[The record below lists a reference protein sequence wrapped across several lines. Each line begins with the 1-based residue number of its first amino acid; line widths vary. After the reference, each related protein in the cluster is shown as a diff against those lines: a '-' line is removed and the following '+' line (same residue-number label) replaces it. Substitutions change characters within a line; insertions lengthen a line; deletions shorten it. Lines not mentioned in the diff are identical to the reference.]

1 MVPVL
6 FRALSRSLLAVLFA
20 ISGKAQFEIRG
31 SRLYLDREPFSIR
44 GVAYGPTP
52 VGALPGTSLDVSAC
66 LYGRDLP
73 LMARAGINTVRVYGR
88 IRPDDAPF
96 RQALDRSDLFLLAGF
111 PLDPYHDPGSS
122 LAAGSELRTRILRE
136 FREYAEQWRDQRR
149 VLALILGNEV
159 ARDYNRKFAGSP
171 RDFYSLVDEAAAG
184 LRPVLVTT
192 AVADV
197 TDIGIGPLGTRDPD
211 LPNLAFWSVNLFR
224 GLTLDGALDSFRQRS
239 AKAVLVSEF
248 GVDALDEVKQVEDG
262 ETQASWL
269 RNLLRLLKQEEVL
282 GSVVFEWTDE
292 WWRGGPS
299 LQSHGPAGELR
310 SGFPDGHA
318 NSGWFG
324 LSGLVPQG
332 APGLDGLR
340 PRSAL
345 FVLAEEWGGKLPA
358 NWPESDQ
365 PRLALRNAFNTGSRT
380 RLVAPGALLSLLGD
394 SLAEPS
400 TTDLTSVCLANRPLP
415 LFSVGVGQIDGQV
428 PWETPLGIA
437 PALVYRAGTA
447 SNVVTVDVREIA
459 PGILD
464 RGVLEAGKPCPVSV
478 TNGVRPGAYLEVYGT
493 GLGSVSAML
502 PTGTTSALPRPT
514 DVVPRAFLGSRE
526 LRVQY
531 SGLVPGILGV
541 YQTNTRVPED
551 FLPSLAGL
559 RLFSGGIESNVYG
572 MTVLRELDQPGLVLG
587 PSVMQFLV
595 QAGGAPRSA
604 ELVIEGQRG
613 FCELVRF
620 SVTGVPEGVSVSV
633 PVGFPGQRIPVTVQ
647 ASAQARGMQDVE
659 ALAVAAS
666 SLPENPTL
674 RVRMTVLPSRGD
686 IPFRVISGGARAG
699 LVAQFEMAGQILHSA
714 RGGGPGRGFH
724 FVVLNGDTGVLGPTR
739 SFDTWASQRASEDMA
754 NYLTALPA
762 GTIVLGAIADE
773 GTLNLTARARAA
785 LRRILSSQLIDT
797 VLYQDSWAI
806 ITRVGAQQPIAE
818 GAARAQLVAL
828 EKVLTF

>member
-1 MVPVL
+1 MS

-52 VGALPGTSLDVSAC
+52 VGGFPGTSLDVSAC
-66 LYGRDLP
+66 VYGRDLP
-73 LMARAGINTVRVYGR
+73 LMVRAGINTVRVYGR
-88 IRPDDAPF
+88 IRASDAAF
-96 RQALDRSDLFLLAGF
+96 RQALDRSDLYLLAGF
-111 PLDPYHDPGSS
+111 PLDPYHDAGSS
-122 LAAGSELRTRILRE
+122 LAAGSELRARILRE

-197 TDIGIGPLGTRDPD
+197 TDIGIGPLGTRDD
-211 LPNLAFWSVNLFR
+211 DVPNLAFWSVNLFR
-224 GLTLDGALDSFRQRS
+224 GLTFDGALDSFRQRS
-239 AKAVLVSEF
+239 GKAVLVSEF
-248 GVDALDEVKQVEDG
+248 GVDAFDESKQVEDAA
-262 ETQASWL
+262 TQASWL
-269 RNLLRLLKQEEVL
+269 RNLLRLLKEEEVL

-292 WWRGGPS
+292 WWRGGLIP
-299 LQSHGPAGELR
+299 QSHGQAGEFR
-310 SGFPDGHA
+310 SGFPDGRT

-324 LSGLVPQG
+324 LFGLAPQ
-332 APGLDGLR
+332 AVPGLDGLR
-340 PRSAL
+340 PRPAFL
-345 FVLAEEWGGKLPA
+345 VLAEEWGGKLPPS
-358 NWPESDQ
+358 WPETDQ
-365 PRLALRNAFNTGSRT
+365 PRVALRSVVNAGSLT
-380 RLVAPGALLSLLGD
+380 RLVAPGALLSLSGD

-400 TTDLTSVCLANRPLP
+400 TTELTSACLAYRPVP
-415 LFSVGVGQIDGQV
+415 LFSVGAGQIEGQV
-428 PWETPLGIA
+428 PWETPPGVA
-437 PALVYRAGTA
+437 SALVYRAGA
-447 SNVVTVDVREIA
+447 VSNAVTVDVREIA
-459 PGILD
+459 PGILS

-478 TNGVRPGAYLEVYGT
+478 TNGARPGAYLEVYGT
-493 GLGSVSAML
+493 GLGSVSATL
-502 PTGTTSALPRPT
+502 PTGTTSALPWPT

-526 LRVQY
+526 LRVAY
-531 SGLVPGILGV
+531 SGLVPGVLGV

-551 FLPSLAGL
+551 YPFSTVGL
-559 RLFSGGIESNVYG
+559 RLFSGGIESNTYQ
-572 MTVLRELDQPGLVLG
+572 MTVLSEFDRPGLLLG
-587 PSVMQFLV
+587 SSVMQFLL
-595 QAGGAPRSA
+595 QAGGPPRSA
-604 ELVIEGQRG
+604 ELAIEGQSG
-613 FCELVRF
+613 FCELVQF
-620 SVTGVPEGVSVSV
+620 TVAGVPEGVSVSV

-659 ALAVAAS
+659 AIATAIS
-666 SLPENPTL
+666 SLPEHPTL

-699 LVAQFEMAGQILHSA
+699 LVAQFEMAGQVLFSA

-754 NYLTALPA
+754 DYLSALPA

-773 GTLNLTARARAA
+773 GTFNLTARARTA
-785 LRRILSSQLIDT
+785 LRRILSSQLVDT
-797 VLYQDSWAI
+797 LLYQDSWAI

-818 GAARAQLVAL
+818 GAARTQLVAL

>member
-1 MVPVL
+1 ML

-31 SRLYLDREPFSIR
+31 SRLYLDREPFSIH

-52 VGALPGTSLDVSAC
+52 VGALPGTSLEVSAC

-73 LMARAGINTVRVYGR
+73 LMARAGINTVRVYGK
-88 IRPDDAPF
+88 IRADDAPF
-96 RQALDRSDLFLLAGF
+96 RQALDRSDLYLLAGF

-122 LAAGSELRTRILRE
+122 LAAGSELRARILRE

-149 VLALILGNEV
+149 LLALILGNEV

-211 LPNLAFWSVNLFR
+211 LPNLAFWAVNLYR

-239 AKAVLVSEF
+239 GKAVLVSEF
-248 GVDALDEVKQVEDG
+248 GVDALNEVRQVEDA

-269 RNLLRLLKQEEVL
+269 RNLLRLLQQEEVL

-299 LQSHGPAGELR
+299 PQSHGPAGELR
-310 SGFPDGHA
+310 PGFPDGRA

-324 LSGLVPQG
+324 LFGLSTHEV
-332 APGLDGLR
+332 PGLDGLR
-340 PRSAL
+340 PRPA
-345 FVLAEEWGGKLPA
+345 FAVLAEEWGGKLPA
-358 NWPESDQ
+358 NWPEREQ
-365 PRLALRNAFNTGSRT
+365 PRPTLRSALNAGSRV
-380 RLVAPGALLSLLGD
+380 RLVAPGALLSLFGD
-394 SLAEPS
+394 SLVEPS
-400 TTDLTSVCLANRPLP
+400 APDLTFVCLASRPAP
-415 LFSVGVGQIDGQV
+415 LLSLGVGQIDSQV
-428 PWETPLGIA
+428 PWETPLGAA
-437 PALVYRAGTA
+437 PVLVYQAGIA
-447 SNVVTVDVREIA
+447 STVITVDVREIA
-459 PGILD
+459 PGILN
-464 RGVLEAGKPCPVSV
+464 RGVLEAGKPCPVSL

-493 GLGSVSAML
+493 GLGSVSATL
-502 PTGTTSALPRPT
+502 PTGTASALPWPT

-526 LRVQY
+526 LRVAY
-531 SGLVPGILGV
+531 SGLVPGVLGV
-541 YQTNTRVPED
+541 YQTNTQVPED
-551 FLPSLAGL
+551 FPFSTVGL
-559 RLFSGGIESNVYG
+559 RLFSGGIESNAYQ
-572 MTVLRELDQPGLVLG
+572 MTVLSEFDRPGLVLG
-587 PSVMQFLV
+587 SSLMQFLV
-595 QAGGAPRSA
+595 QAGGPPRSA
-604 ELVIEGQRG
+604 ELAIEGRSG
-613 FCELVRF
+613 FCELVQF
-620 SVTGVPEGVSVSV
+620 TVTGVPAGVSVSV

-647 ASAQARGMQDVE
+647 ASTQTRGMQDVE
-659 ALAVAAS
+659 AVAIAVS
-666 SLPENPTL
+666 SLPEHPMLHL
-674 RVRMTVLPSRGD
+674 RISVLPSRGD

-699 LVAQFEMAGQILHSA
+699 LVAQFEMAGQVLFLA

-754 NYLTALPA
+754 DYLTALPV

-773 GTLNLTARARAA
+773 GTFNLTARARTA
-785 LRRILSSQLIDT
+785 LRRILSSQLSDSL
-797 VLYQDSWAI
+797 LYQDSWAI